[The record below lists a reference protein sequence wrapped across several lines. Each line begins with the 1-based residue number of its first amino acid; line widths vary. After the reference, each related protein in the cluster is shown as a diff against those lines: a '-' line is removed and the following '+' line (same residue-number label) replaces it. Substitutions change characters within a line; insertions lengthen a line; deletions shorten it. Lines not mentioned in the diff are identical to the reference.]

1 MRQSDPERDPSKGRT
16 VAFSPDGQLL
26 ASGSLDG
33 TIALW
38 ELGSGRQRPSLQG
51 HRGSVEALAFSRTGD
66 MLVSGGADGTARS
79 WELATG
85 KALVTLAT
93 GKALVTLGGL
103 RDATSVLSVAFAPD
117 GRVAVGSSD
126 GTLRLWQPRGQEVQA
141 LDKHD
146 VPVQAVAFSP
156 DGQLLASAAMDT
168 VRLFDAHSGVPLRAL
183 GDGYGGTSSIS
194 FSRDGGLL
202 AFGSETGNLG
212 VWESS
217 GAVVAAFP
225 SVDGAVG
232 AVVFSPDGKVVLAA
246 SSDRKVHLLGHA

>member
-1 MRQSDPERDPSKGRT
+1 
-16 VAFSPDGQLL
+16 
-26 ASGSLDG
+26 
-33 TIALW
+33 
-38 ELGSGRQRPSLQG
+38 
-51 HRGSVEALAFSRTGD
+51 VEALAFSRTGD